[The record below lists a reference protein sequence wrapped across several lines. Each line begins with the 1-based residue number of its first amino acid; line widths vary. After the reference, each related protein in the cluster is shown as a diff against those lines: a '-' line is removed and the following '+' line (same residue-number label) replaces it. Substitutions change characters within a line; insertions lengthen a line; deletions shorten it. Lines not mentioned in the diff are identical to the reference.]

1 MRRKKQTETPVHD
14 KLEDY
19 TKKITKLAIA
29 RGVLMERKRLNQWI
43 IERSANVQDPVEVN
57 LLRAL
62 AEVIND
68 K

>member
-14 KLEDY
+14 QLEDY
-19 TKKITKLAIA
+19 TKKITKLATA

-62 AEVIND
+62 AEAIND